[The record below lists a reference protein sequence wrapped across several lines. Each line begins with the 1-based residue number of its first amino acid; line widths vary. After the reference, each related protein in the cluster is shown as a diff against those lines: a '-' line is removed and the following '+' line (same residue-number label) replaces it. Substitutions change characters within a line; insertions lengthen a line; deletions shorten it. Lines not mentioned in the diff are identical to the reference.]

1 MYPGWERAEHLDSEI
16 QSLME
21 RSDLSV
27 YIDRIHNC
35 IHVMLGDAYEFTSA
49 PFPLNDEIR
58 SELRQQAYLLHNGI
72 DEEERRRIKEANE
85 RRDQANEN
93 LRQDAKADW
102 RDFATWECE
111 HRFFGRDVTP
121 MVIMPGGSDK

>member
-1 MYPGWERAEHLDSEI
+1 MYPGWERAEYLDSEI

-27 YIDRIHNC
+27 YMDAPHGC
-35 IHVMLGDAYEFTSA
+35 IHIMLAGSEFTSA
-49 PFPLNDEIR
+49 RFPLDDEIR
-58 SELRQQAYLLHNGI
+58 NELRSQAYLLHNGL
-72 DEEERRRIKEANE
+72 DEEERRRVKEANE
-85 RRDQANEN
+85 RADQANEY
-93 LRQDAKADW
+93 LQEEAKADW

-121 MVIMPGGSDK
+121 MVIVPGGSDK